1 MSLFKIEFSKA
12 TYTIDLAVYL
22 VSPLIAFAFV
32 MYFARSGHWLAT
44 LSTIALGLVLWT
56 LLEYALHR
64 FVLHAIEP
72 FKGWHDQHHAEP
84 KANIGTP
91 TALSLLLIV
100 AGIFLPAIA
109 VGGVSLG
116 GGLALGVLIGYGL
129 YTWMHHGEH
138 HWRNDYRWFR
148 RLKRSHAIH
157 HHKCSH
163 CNYGVTTSLWDR
175 LFGTY
180 QE

>member
-22 VSPLIAFAFV
+22 VAPIVGFV
-32 MYFARSGHWLAT
+32 FIMYFVKSGNRLAS
-44 LSTIALGLVLWT
+44 LSTIALGMLAWT

-64 FVLHAIEP
+64 FVLHSIQP
-72 FKGWHDQHHAEP
+72 FKGWHDRHHDEP
-84 KANIGTP
+84 RASVGTP
-91 TALSLLLIV
+91 TALSLLLII

-109 VGGVSLG
+109 LAGVPLG
-116 GGLALGVLIGYGL
+116 GGFALGVLIGYGL

-138 HWRNDYRWFR
+138 HWRKDYRWFR
-148 RLKRSHAIH
+148 RLKRCHAIH
-157 HHKCSH
+157 HHKCSD
-163 CNYGVTTSLWDR
+163 CNYGVTTLLWDR

-180 QE
+180 RA